1 MRVAAEGG
9 ELICDIEEGAGLGA
23 LATDCGGLI
32 CSSSS
37 FFAFIMCKK
46 HMGLICSPSL
56 NLVQILLQSSLLIIS
71 MFLASNLSAS
81 SGEET
86 TSDRRPGS

>member
-37 FFAFIMCKK
+37 FFAFIISKK

-56 NLVQILLQSSLLIIS
+56 NLLQSILHIIS
-71 MFLASNLSAS
+71 LFSASNLSAS

-86 TSDRRPGS
+86 MSERRPGS